1 MERSRQLSERI
12 GELLTT
18 RGETLAVAE
27 SSTGGLVGSLLT
39 DIPGSSDYFDCSL
52 VTYSNR
58 AKRELL
64 GVNAETISTNGAVS
78 IETAREMALGVQQS
92 AGTTW
97 GLSTTGVAG
106 PGGGTEWNPVGTI
119 VIGVANGS
127 GTESHVS
134 ATRYQFDGDRLE
146 NKRLFARQGLTDVH
160 DALTDDSTPVTE

>member
-27 SSTGGLVGSLLT
+27 SSTGGLVGSLVT
-39 DIPGSSDYFDCSL
+39 DIPGSSEYFDCSL

-64 GVNAETISTNGAVS
+64 GVNAETISTKGAVS
-78 IETAREMALGVQQS
+78 VETAQEMALGVQKS

-119 VIGVANGS
+119 VIGVANENGVE
-127 GTESHVS
+127 TQVS
-134 ATRYQFDGDRLE
+134 AARYQFDGDRLE
-146 NKRLFARQGLTDVH
+146 NKRLFARQALVDLQDGLTND
-160 DALTDDSTPVTE
+160 LTPE

>member
-1 MERSRQLSERI
+1 MQRSRQLSETV
-12 GELLTT
+12 GEELTA

-39 DIPGSSDYFDCSL
+39 DIPGSSAYFDRSL

-64 GVNAETISTNGAVS
+64 GVTSETISTHGAVS
-78 IETAREMALGVQQS
+78 EETAKEMAQGVCERS
-92 AGTTW
+92 GTDW
-97 GLSTTGVAG
+97 AVSTTGVAG

-119 VIGVANGS
+119 VIGIART
-127 GTESHVS
+127 TESDSRVS

-146 NKRLFARQGLTDVH
+146 NKRLFTRQ
-160 DALTDDSTPVTE
+160 ALTDLHEALADESAQSL